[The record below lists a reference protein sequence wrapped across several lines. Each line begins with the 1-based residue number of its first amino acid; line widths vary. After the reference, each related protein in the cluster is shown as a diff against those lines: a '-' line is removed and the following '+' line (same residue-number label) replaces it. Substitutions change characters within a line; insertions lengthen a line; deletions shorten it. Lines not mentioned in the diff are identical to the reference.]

1 MSPTGAARA
10 VATTKPLESRTVII
24 GDEEYEK
31 RYDPACPCC
40 RSPWHL
46 QIDEL
51 LSQGWKYPAIT
62 GFLGGRRPRPPRPEH
77 IAAHVSHLAEPH
89 RKLRMQL
96 EEAAGARGDTQ
107 DGISLVRLT
116 DVASA
121 VVRRGFE
128 AMAAGN
134 MEINS
139 RDLLRA
145 LTIAAQL
152 EKTAQGSGTSTEAW
166 QQVFVE
172 MLGLV
177 RQHMTPPQ
185 WQSFTVDVYASPAIR
200 SALTESQP
208 AIPPAG
214 DPS

>member
-1 MSPTGAARA
+1 MT
-10 VATTKPLESRTVII
+10 TTKPLELRTVII
-24 GDEEYEK
+24 GDAEYEK
-31 RYDPACPCC
+31 PYDPACPCC

-46 QIDEL
+46 QIDEM
-51 LSQGWKYPAIT
+51 LSQGYKYPAI
-62 GFLGGRRPRPPRPEH
+62 GKLLSGRRPRCPRPEH
-77 IAAHVSHLAEPH
+77 IAAHVDHLAEPH

-96 EEAAGARGDTQ
+96 EESAGERGDTQ
-107 DGISLVRLT
+107 EGISLVTLT

-121 VVRRGFE
+121 VVQRGFA
-128 AMAAGN
+128 AMAAGE

-152 EKTAQGSGTSTEAW
+152 EKNAAGAGTSTDAW

-177 RQHMTPPQ
+177 RSHMSTAQ
-185 WQSFTVDVYASPAIR
+185 WQAFTVDVYASPAIR

-208 AIPPAG
+208 AIPSAG
-214 DPS
+214 DPA